1 MPTQT
6 QKLVLIMRGLP
17 GVGKTYLAREYLA
30 QIGLKFRDEVASGE
44 QLAIMLSSD
53 DYFMGENGVYEFDKD
68 EMLNAH
74 KWNFKRFVKA
84 IEDEIPLI
92 IIDNSNIKAF
102 HYSHYLDYAQRKNY
116 LVAIVT
122 IPHNDSSNRELANRN
137 IHGVNVDTISRM
149 RRQFEGE
156 VVDMNMGIGNKEQ
169 DE

>member
-1 MPTQT
+1 
-6 QKLVLIMRGLP
+6 MRGLP
-17 GVGKTYLAREYLA
+17 GVGKTYLAKTYLGSIVSMFENPRI
-30 QIGLKFRDEVASGE
+30 QI
-44 QLAIMLSSD
+44 LSSD
-53 DYFMGENGVYEFDKD
+53 DYFVKDNGVYEFDKD

-74 KWNFKRFVKA
+74 KWNFKRFIKA

-122 IPHNDSSNRELANRN
+122 IPHNDTSNRELAARN